1 MSISLCFR
9 IHEALA
15 SLDHRLQWHPPF
27 LIARI
32 RVFGYP
38 HRRVIRL
45 VFLQPS
51 GCCRFRSGVTEGVS
65 DDEVV
70 SDGYSITSGFGFDDL
85 DLCSRELAGDYRGL
99 ATSDSGNPSGTILV
113 TLRQDEC
120 TVRGSVTFP
129 PCLPV
134 TGVTG
139 SAGFSS
145 NFPVA
150 LQTVTPSP
158 FLAV

>member
-1 MSISLCFR
+1 MSCG
-9 IHEALA
+9 
-15 SLDHRLQWHPPF
+15 DN
-27 LIARI
+27 
-32 RVFGYP
+32 
-38 HRRVIRL
+38 
-45 VFLQPS
+45 
-51 GCCRFRSGVTEGVS
+51 
-65 DDEVV
+65 
-70 SDGYSITSGFGFDDL
+70 SITSGFGFDDL

-150 LQTVTPSP
+150 LQTVTSSPSLRFEDVRDP
-158 FLAV
+158 NAPPEVVFPPSVIRYTLTTDGGGGCPATDTGTVMFSKT